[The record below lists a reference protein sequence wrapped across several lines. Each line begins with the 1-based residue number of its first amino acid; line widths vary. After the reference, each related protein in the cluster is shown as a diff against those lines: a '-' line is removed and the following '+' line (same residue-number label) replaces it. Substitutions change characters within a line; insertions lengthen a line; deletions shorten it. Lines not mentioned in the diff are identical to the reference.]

1 MCFFIY
7 FLSVPALAVLLGLY
21 IPSTVVVSSVI
32 EFMNT
37 ADGSL
42 NSALLTYPASIY
54 AGLLVIWLTG
64 FYFSSGDAGR
74 RKFAMVLSAVLL
86 FALLNQFVFSKSFGT
101 LYTSLKFDGA
111 VYFPVLTAI
120 LNIAVELLALGGCAL
135 LLNRKPLL
143 LRNVAAILAITLLRP
158 LEEKRGSPHKDVVT
172 VGQTYMD
179 YLLKRKENVRPQTH
193 DRPTVLVAPSW
204 GATSL
209 LNRFGPKLLDAL
221 IAAELDV
228 TLRPHPQSFTAEP
241 ELIRS
246 LQSKYP
252 ESDRFHWNTDSDNFN
267 VLSNSDILISD
278 FSGVICDYAFIF
290 ERPVLYSGDMPD
302 RAKQDE
308 AWLDEPYWGTK
319 MLPQIGMELKDDDL
333 PSVGEIVRKLIN
345 SDDYRASIRAVRD
358 VYWQNRGKSSE
369 KVVDYILNKVKEL
382 TPDKAAT
389 R

>member
-1 MCFFIY
+1 MQAI
-7 FLSVPALAVLLGLY
+7 
-21 IPSTVVVSSVI
+21 SSGKI
-32 EFMNT
+32 
-37 ADGSL
+37 S

-54 AGLLVIWLTG
+54 AGLLVIWLTV
-64 FYFSSGDAGR
+64 FYCSSGDAGR
-74 RKFAMVLSAVLL
+74 RKFAVVLSAVLL

-111 VYFPVLTAI
+111 VRFPVLTAI
-120 LNIAVELLALGGCAL
+120 LNIAVGLLVLGGCAL

-158 LEEKRGSPHKDVVT
+158 MEEKRGSPHKDVVT

-179 YLLKRKENVRPQTH
+179 YLLERKENARPQTH

-358 VYWQNRGKSSE
+358 IYWQNRGKASE